1 MELTPESRQV
11 IVAGIYSCWDSCLTI
26 LLATLYF
33 RFVSTHWFWE
43 GLFGYILQVICVL
56 LVWFLPESPK
66 FLVEL
71 NRLDDAEVSMR
82 RIAWF
87 GGTEFDPFELDEI
100 ENGNRPHNDLSI
112 MQSPIKARD
121 GKSEIV
127 GTDRES
133 MSMLT
138 PAKQIK

>member
-11 IVAGIYSCWDSCLTI
+11 IVAGVYSCWDSCLTI
-26 LLATLYF
+26 LFATLYF
-33 RFVSTHWFWE
+33 RFVSDQWIWE
-43 GLFGYILQVICVL
+43 ALFGYILQVICVL
-56 LVWFLPESPK
+56 LVWLLPESPK

-71 NRLDDAEVSMR
+71 NRLDEAEVSMR

-100 ENGNRPHNDLSI
+100 ENGNRPHNDYSHI
-112 MQSPIKARD
+112 PSPVKTKDA
-121 GKSEIV
+121 KSEIV
-127 GTDRES
+127 GAETES

-138 PAKQIK
+138 PAKQF